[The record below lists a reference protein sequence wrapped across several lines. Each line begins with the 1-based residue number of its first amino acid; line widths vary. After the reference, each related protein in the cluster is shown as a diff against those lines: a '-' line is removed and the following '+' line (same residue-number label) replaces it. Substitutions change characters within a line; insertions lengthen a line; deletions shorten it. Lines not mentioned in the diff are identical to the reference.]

1 MKSERSKKLLCVL
14 CLGLPVVWAAAAA
27 AAAPSDMG
35 SVMNRVQREE
45 DPELGDLIR
54 LALENRKVKR
64 EEAFEIVRKVTQSY
78 AQIKLL
84 DQQVAEVSRKAEAA
98 RQAEMRGELQ
108 LAKAE
113 LESKR
118 ITEVA
123 NLREMVGIL
132 PQLPLAEQQI
142 EALKGQVSVQLIGE
156 RVYVLEGQP
165 EGQPPFPEWWALQ
178 RWKLVGF
185 LPEKETLEYVRK
197 RLQDKESLPML
208 FHMYYDSDTEGPTRA
223 LRNKMIAVA
232 KETRSQMETEMRL
245 ERINNTGSGKSTFYL
260 RGGKITTFYTHEMAR
275 PDGGPEPLA
284 TGLVNPKDLE
294 QHILWRL
301 TKPKNVPLTFR
312 VEYDQASAA
321 LAKQV
326 ADTARAVVKR
336 LGIGELAPVEEVLV
350 EPVPEKAFLG
360 RWVGET
366 RADIQAIEVR
376 PAGVCQVTMGDRFG
390 RDTTPGATKAYSSVS
405 GTWLLTTNEIMID
418 IKDKSEWG
426 PNHIYRGYLDEEG
439 NLIVDRGVI
448 YPQGSWHDAGGPL
461 MVLKKV
467 Q

>member
-1 MKSERSKKLLCVL
+1 MRNERIKQSLCIL
-14 CLGLPVVWAAAAA
+14 CLSLPVLWAAGAAA
-27 AAAPSDMG
+27 QSDMG

-54 LALENRKVKR
+54 LAMENRKVKR
-64 EEAFEIVRKVTQSY
+64 EEAFEVVRKVTQSY

-84 DQQVAEVSRKAEAA
+84 DQQIAEVSRKAESAKM
-98 RQAEMRGELQ
+98 AEMRGELL

-123 NLREMVGIL
+123 NLREMAGIL
-132 PQLPLAEQQI
+132 PLLPLAEQQI
-142 EALKGQVSVQLIGE
+142 EALKGQVSLQLIGE
-156 RVYVLEGQP
+156 RVYVLEGV
-165 EGQPPFPEWWALQ
+165 PPFMDWWAKE

-208 FHMYYDSDTEGPTRA
+208 FHMLYDTETEAQTRA
-223 LRNKMIAVA
+223 LRNKMITVA

-245 ERINNTGSGKSTFYL
+245 ERKSFPGSGKSPLYV
-260 RGGKITTFYTHEMAR
+260 REGKITTFYGHWHDVVR

-284 TGLVNPKDLE
+284 TGFVNPKDVE

-301 TKPKNVPLTFR
+301 LLPKNVPLTFR
-312 VEYDQASAA
+312 IEYDQASAS

-326 ADTARAVVKR
+326 ADAAQAVVKR
-336 LGIGELAPVEEVLV
+336 LGIAELAGVEEALV

-360 RWVGET
+360 RWAGPS
-366 RADIQAIEVR
+366 RGDIQTIDIQSAQ
-376 PAGVCQVTMGDRFG
+376 VCQVTMGDRFG
-390 RDTTPGATKAYSSVS
+390 RNTVPGAVKAFTSAS
-405 GTWLLTTNEIMID
+405 GEWFLSTREIFIN
-418 IKDKSEWG
+418 INDKNEWG
-426 PNHIYRGYLDEEG
+426 GDNTFRGHLDPEG
-439 NLIVDRGVI
+439 NLILERGEI
-448 YPQGSWHDAGGPL
+448 YTQGGWYSSGGPP